1 MKKVIKVNLGGLQFT
16 FDEDAYDMM
25 INYLNSLTEAFKRE
39 NEDAAE
45 IVGDIESRCAEILSE
60 QFDRNNYIVT
70 IADVTALIERMG
82 EPQDIIDSDS
92 DTEAEEAAPS
102 GPIGMP
108 PGMSEQEAR
117 NVHRRLYRSEENK
130 MLGGV
135 CGGCASYFNIDVT
148 WIRLALTALVV
159 LSISFTFFRHVIPL
173 SFIFLAYIV
182 MWIVVPLATTPLQ
195 KLQQKG
201 EAPSMKNIGNSVM
214 GNYAPSYPTPDK
226 SNKRFAD
233 SLVEVISIIAKVLIV
248 IAAIILC
255 PVLIAVVA
263 AMVALIGVS
272 IAIPLGMLQISD
284 TSEATSFVIIA
295 FVALLLTGIP
305 IFALLYTI
313 IRRGANKKPM
323 PGKLR
328 NTLLCVWI
336 AALIALPILINV
348 EMRRQRSLD
357 KEQRIET
364 VMHKLLNNQ
373 DTLDPEDAEEM
384 NADMEEMQRDL
395 EEMQNDLKEQQ
406 HDLEEQ
412 QRDLKE
418 QQRDINSA
426 HNNE

>member
-60 QFDRNNYIVT
+60 KFDRNNYIVT

-82 EPQDIIDSDS
+82 EPQDIIDSD
-92 DTEAEEAAPS
+92 TEEEAAATS

-108 PGMSEQEAR
+108 PGMSAEEAR

-135 CGGCASYFNIDVT
+135 CSGCASYFNIDVT

-248 IAAIILC
+248 LAAIILC
-255 PVLIAVVA
+255 PILIAVVA
-263 AMVALIGVS
+263 AMVGLIGVS
-272 IAIPLGMLQISD
+272 IAIPLGFLQITD
-284 TSEATSFVIIA
+284 TSEAASFVIIA
-295 FVALLLTGIP
+295 FVALLLMGIP

-348 EMRRQRSLD
+348 EMRRQRSMD
-357 KEQRIET
+357 KEHRIET
-364 VMHKLLNNQ
+364 VMHKFFNNH
-373 DTLDPEDAEEM
+373 DTMDPEDVEEM
-384 NADMEEMQRDL
+384 NADLEEMQRNL
-395 EEMQNDLKEQQ
+395 EEMQNDLEEQQ

-412 QRDLKE
+412 QH
-418 QQRDINSA
+418 DINHA

>member
-82 EPQDIIDSDS
+82 EPQDIIDSD
-92 DTEAEEAAPS
+92 TETEEAAPS

-214 GNYAPSYPTPDK
+214 GNYAPSYPTPVK
-226 SNKRFAD
+226 ENKRFAD

-284 TSEATSFVIIA
+284 TTEATSFVIIA

-357 KEQRIET
+357 KEHRIET
-364 VMHKLLNNQ
+364 MTYKFLYNHV
-373 DTLDPEDAEEM
+373 EDAEEM
-384 NADMEEMQRDL
+384 DADMEEMQRDL

>member
-1 MKKVIKVNLGGLQFT
+1 
-16 FDEDAYDMM
+16 
-25 INYLNSLTEAFKRE
+25 
-39 NEDAAE
+39 
-45 IVGDIESRCAEILSE
+45 
-60 QFDRNNYIVT
+60 
-70 IADVTALIERMG
+70 
-82 EPQDIIDSDS
+82 
-92 DTEAEEAAPS
+92 
-102 GPIGMP
+102 MP

-214 GNYAPSYPTPDK
+214 GNYAPSYPTPVK
-226 SNKRFAD
+226 ENKRFAD

-284 TSEATSFVIIA
+284 TTEATSFVIIA

-357 KEQRIET
+357 KEHRIET
-364 VMHKLLNNQ
+364 MTYKFLYNHV
-373 DTLDPEDAEEM
+373 EDAEEM
-384 NADMEEMQRDL
+384 DADMEEMQRDL

>member
-60 QFDRNNYIVT
+60 KFDRNNYIVT

-82 EPQDIIDSDS
+82 EPQDIIDSD
-92 DTEAEEAAPS
+92 TEAEAAAPS

-108 PGMSEQEAR
+108 PGMSAEEAR

-248 IAAIILC
+248 LAAIILC

-263 AMVALIGVS
+263 AMVGLIGVS
-272 IAIPLGMLQISD
+272 IAIPLGFLQITD
-284 TSEATSFVIIA
+284 TSEAASFVIIA
-295 FVALLLTGIP
+295 FVALLLMGIP

-348 EMRRQRSLD
+348 EMRRQRSMD
-357 KEQRIET
+357 KEHRIET
-364 VMHKLLNNQ
+364 VMHKFFNNH
-373 DTLDPEDAEEM
+373 DTMDPEDVEEM

-412 QRDLKE
+412 QH
-418 QQRDINSA
+418 DINHA
-426 HNNE
+426 HNDN